1 MRQEHV
7 TLQDVDISQLY
18 DEMKKYLKNLKLDI
32 IHEEKEENY
41 WDLMAHKG
49 TLSNVIIGNVRDVE
63 IMISGKEGN
72 YDLILRTGAW
82 GKDIVV
88 PTAIAGA
95 LTAGVAAI
103 PVAAVSTYRAHSFEK
118 NFWDFI
124 KKTLSDIGSKKAT
137 MSQPVIITH

>member
-49 TLSNVIIGNVRDVE
+49 TLSSVIIGNVRDVE

-72 YDLILRTGAW
+72 YDLVLRTGAW
-82 GKDIVV
+82 GKDI
-88 PTAIAGA
+88 
-95 LTAGVAAI
+95 L
-103 PVAAVSTYRAHSFEK
+103 VS
-118 NFWDFI
+118 
-124 KKTLSDIGSKKAT
+124 
-137 MSQPVIITH
+137 